1 MKKALAFILC
11 VLLISGS
18 VTLRFGSEVKK
29 TADKVEFTEEVL
41 LGDPKEAEG
50 LHVSFVRERANPYAP
65 SKRKRCISTAM
76 KIGQPS
82 IPNSCG

>member
-11 VLLISGS
+11 ILLISGAA
-18 VTLRFGSEVKK
+18 TLRFGSSVKK

-50 LHVSFVRERANPYAP
+50 LHVSFVREKGNPYVP
-65 SKRKRCISTAM
+65 
-76 KIGQPS
+76 
-82 IPNSCG
+82 